1 MSAPIRALALSPLD
15 PDRARRSKGDARIIM
30 SAFSVCPAQ
39 AAPRSRRRF
48 RQSLLQAALLLA
60 VPAALAA
67 CTSTSGLP
75 LAPANPSPD
84 AGVLPALPPYHIQ
97 AGDILDIKLV
107 LNPDLNEEVTV
118 RPDGHISTS
127 IVPDERA
134 YGLTVSELTKVLRH
148 DYESDLKNPRLTV
161 VVKSFAPTRIYVGG
175 EVNGPGEYV
184 TVGPNLTLSQAI
196 ARAGGVK
203 VSGSYA
209 KVFIIRRGPGDVP
222 QLFSTRYNKVVYA
235 KEATADVR
243 LAPFDVV
250 YVPRTG
256 IAEVYVYFNQYIQQF
271 VPISWGVFYTVAS
284 STGGVT
290 PISNG
295 STTVGTTAAA
305 TTTTVAH

>member
-1 MSAPIRALALSPLD
+1 MSVPNQALMLSPLD
-15 PDRARRSKGDARIIM
+15 PDKARRRKGDVPTIM
-30 SAFSVCPAQ
+30 SALSIRSAPA
-39 AAPRSRRRF
+39 ASRSRRRF
-48 RQSLLQAALLLA
+48 RQSLLRAVLLLA
-60 VPAALAA
+60 APAALAA

-97 AGDILDIKLV
+97 AGDVLDIKLV

-127 IVPDERA
+127 IVADELA
-134 YGLTVSELTKVLRH
+134 YGLTVAELTKVLRH
-148 DYESDLKNPRLTV
+148 DYESDLKNPRLTI

-175 EVNGPGEYV
+175 EVNQPGEYV

-196 ARAGGVK
+196 ARSGGIK
-203 VSGSYA
+203 LSGSYA
-209 KVFIIRRGPGDVP
+209 KVFIIRRGPGDVA
-222 QLFSTRYNKVVYA
+222 QLFSTHYNRVAYA
-235 KEATADVR
+235 TDAASDVR

-250 YVPRTG
+250 YVPRTN

-271 VPISWGVFYTVAS
+271 VPVSWGFSYIVAP
-284 STGGVT
+284 STGSSVT

-295 STTVGTTAAA
+295 TSAV
-305 TTTTVAH
+305 TTTVAQ